1 MNLPDYKLLSDFY
14 GGFNENLSC
23 GWVLFLQ
30 ANYARFP
37 IYVIF
42 DFYQNGLNSECLCE
56 DTKFIWSKM
65 LVFEIIVKNICLP
78 PAASGWKDLIFPF
91 PTTKQFMTEKLNQ
104 EKVNASSHISLN
116 NSKTWWKYNLSLLVF
131 AWLTDETSLFNFQ
144 VEQRP
149 AASLS

>member
-1 MNLPDYKLLSDFY
+1 MDLMRTWAAGESCFYKRIMQ
-14 GGFNENLSC
+14 GFQYMLYLTFTKMDSILN
-23 GWVLFLQ
+23 
-30 ANYARFP
+30 AYAK
-37 IYVIF
+37 I
-42 DFYQNGLNSECLCE
+42 QS
-56 DTKFIWSKM
+56 KFIWSKM
-65 LVFEIIVKNICLP
+65 LVFEIIVKNICLSP
-78 PAASGWKDLIFPF
+78 GASGWKDLIFPF